1 MYCFNKKISFSADFR
16 SIGKAEVWCTTA
28 IEPFIH
34 FNVNPYKTIQKPAA
48 LHDAGSV
55 AYFHND

>member
-1 MYCFNKKISFSADFR
+1 M
-16 SIGKAEVWCTTA
+16 GKAEVWCTTA